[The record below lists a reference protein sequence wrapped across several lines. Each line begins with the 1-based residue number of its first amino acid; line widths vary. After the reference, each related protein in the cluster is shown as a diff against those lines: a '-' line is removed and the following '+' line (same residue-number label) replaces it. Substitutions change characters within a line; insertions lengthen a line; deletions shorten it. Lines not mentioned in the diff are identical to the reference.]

1 MADTK
6 LLDSDLLMWKQPA
19 KTGSV
24 LITFNVLFLLVV
36 FLDLSIVPF
45 FCNLCILAIIIGG
58 ALKFAAPQISEQ
70 NLELMSKDAITAA
83 VEGLAAAV
91 NAATVHARDI
101 GLWTKNS
108 STVKALVFLQVLRQV
123 APFISLIFL
132 LFVGVNLGFILP
144 WVLETK
150 KDEIDKSIGPHI
162 KKIKALKDELL
173 AKVPKYTDVVK
184 EE

>member
-1 MADTK
+1 MADTR

-24 LITFNVLFLLVV
+24 LATFNVLFLMVV

-58 ALKFAAPQISEQ
+58 SLKFAAPQISEQ

-91 NAATVHARDI
+91 NTATVHARDI
-101 GLWTKNS
+101 ALWTKNS
-108 STVKALVFLQVLRQV
+108 NTVKALVFLQVLRQV
-123 APFISLIFL
+123 APFISLSSIA
-132 LFVGVNLGFILP
+132 FVGVNLAFFVP
-144 WVLETK
+144 WVLEAK
-150 KDEIDKSIGPHI
+150 KDVIEKNLGPHI
-162 KKIKALKDELL
+162 SKAKAFKDDLL